1 MLLFNVES
9 QGRTSGSSESEYL
22 VPSKKVCYPTLLA
35 GSVSQAHSQPNCAY
49 SRYGLDGNVVL
60 ATSGYDH
67 GDANPFGAV
76 GDPGFR
82 GLF

>member
-1 MLLFNVES
+1 MAVVRVSIPAVKKKLMLTKIV
-9 QGRTSGSSESEYL
+9 GW
-22 VPSKKVCYPTLLA
+22 
-35 GSVSQAHSQPNCAY
+35 VSQSHSQPNCAY

-67 GDANPFGAV
+67 GDANPFDAV